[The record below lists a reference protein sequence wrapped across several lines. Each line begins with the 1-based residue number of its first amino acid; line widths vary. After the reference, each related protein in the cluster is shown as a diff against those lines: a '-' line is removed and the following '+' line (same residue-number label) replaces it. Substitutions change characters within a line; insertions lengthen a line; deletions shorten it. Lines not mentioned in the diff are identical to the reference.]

1 MWEGEEKLIQ
11 EHIFSL
17 HIHFNLKIYLKLWL
31 VQGSHGFRSHM
42 PLNHPVYTKTVLSLY
57 VLFTG
62 WPGYRITSF
71 CDPNILQHSQL
82 PHGCLGLTCSAY
94 HPFTP
99 CWLRCQVQILFCQ
112 KCVCAFLTHEKI
124 NSPPNL
130 KWFSLHPTQI
140 RFNSHPYLQFHALA
154 QGEFLLLFSLLHP
167 HSSSLSLHDLGVRS
181 SCTTTIQ
188 VQGGL
193 GYWEL

>member
-1 MWEGEEKLIQ
+1 
-11 EHIFSL
+11 
-17 HIHFNLKIYLKLWL
+17 
-31 VQGSHGFRSHM
+31 M

-94 HPFTP
+94 HPFSP

-154 QGEFLLLFSLLHP
+154 QGEFFCCFPFFILIVQASHCMTLESGLLVPPQFRYREGLVTESCNLK
-167 HSSSLSLHDLGVRS
+167 LGWYRYS
-181 SCTTTIQ
+181 
-188 VQGGL
+188 GL
-193 GYWEL
+193 TMQTHLWLCRVSVWHWSRKGRPR